1 MLDKRNNNIPTW
13 EMPYG
18 HLIADFLG
26 TRVSCCCWF
35 SLFMS
40 LQLPLLM
47 DLFLLSSGAKRTD
60 FIIPREVPVNEV
72 NLKMD
77 AATPRLP
84 LLHTPTVPPAPKLQ
98 TPPPSTPQKG
108 PPRKIVGRHPS
119 FNMLTNELCN
129 INLLYEFSMYLW
141 IWIKRL
147 YFQYFI
153 IPHSSHIFLLVSFRI
168 PKILIM
174 IIIE

>member
-1 MLDKRNNNIPTW
+1 MLDKRTSSIPTW

-18 HLIADFLG
+18 HLFADFLG

-40 LQLPLLM
+40 LQLSLLM

-60 FIIPREVPVNEV
+60 FIIPREVQWMRWTS
-72 NLKMD
+72 KWM
-77 AATPRLP
+77 LP
-84 LLHTPTVPPAPKLQ
+84 PPWLPLLPPHVLSLLHTPTVPPAPKLQ
-98 TPPPSTPQKG
+98 TLPPNTPQKDLIK
-108 PPRKIVGRHPS
+108 KIIGSHPS
-119 FNMLTNELCN
+119 FNMLTNKLCN
-129 INLLYEFSMYLW
+129 VNLLYEFSMYLW

-153 IPHSSHIFLLVSFRI
+153 IPHSSHIFC
-168 PKILIM
+168 
-174 IIIE
+174 

>member
-1 MLDKRNNNIPTW
+1 
-13 EMPYG
+13 
-18 HLIADFLG
+18 
-26 TRVSCCCWF
+26 
-35 SLFMS
+35 MS

-47 DLFLLSSGAKRTD
+47 NLFLLSSGAKRTD

-129 INLLYEFSMYLW
+129 INLLYEFSMYL
-141 IWIKRL
+141 
-147 YFQYFI
+147 
-153 IPHSSHIFLLVSFRI
+153 
-168 PKILIM
+168 
-174 IIIE
+174 